1 MHTAE
6 VISGINKSGHE
17 AKTLFS
23 NRGAYRTTAPTELLD
38 YQATLPNYATDLQRN
53 YIANLR
59 QSWVARLQ
67 NDTLPGVTHWG

>member
-23 NRGAYRTTAPTELLD
+23 KSNHSIIENHKEKMD
-38 YQATLPNYATDLQRN
+38 
-53 YIANLR
+53 
-59 QSWVARLQ
+59 
-67 NDTLPGVTHWG
+67 